1 MVERRFPRAVASL
14 DAIFEFVDEFLAES
28 GLDPAC
34 GYDLE
39 LVLEELFTNQ
49 VKYTRGTRPIRIALD
64 TIDSKIRAVLQDE
77 DVEPFDP
84 TQARPVRT
92 DAPIEE
98 RKPGGLGIHMVRK
111 LTEEF
116 RYDYRDRTSTI
127 TLTMRSSP

>member
-1 MVERRFPRAVASL
+1 MERHFPRAVASL
-14 DAIFEFVDEFLAES
+14 DAIFLFVEEFLAES
-28 GLDPAC
+28 AVDPAW

-49 VKYTRGTRPIRIALD
+49 VKYTRGTGPIVIALD
-64 TIDSKIRAVLQDE
+64 TVDSKIRAVLQDM

-92 DAPIEE
+92 DATLEE
-98 RKPGGLGIHMVRK
+98 RKPGGLGIHLVRQ
-111 LTEEF
+111 LTDEF

-127 TLTMRSSP
+127 TVTMRPR